1 MRPFADYLLGVVVN
15 RSAVPPP
22 RGVLQ
27 PFGRRLLEEIMKSAE
42 IREAFLRFF
51 EEKGHT
57 RVASSSLIP
66 ANDPTLLFTNAGMN
80 QFKDCF
86 LGLEKRAYT
95 RATTSQKCVRAG
107 GKHND
112 LENVGYTARHH
123 TFFEMLG
130 NFSFGDYFKRDAI
143 HYAWEFL
150 TSDKWLKLP
159 KEKLWVTVYATD
171 DEAYDIWT
179 KEVGVPAERM
189 VRIGDNKGAP
199 YASDNFWAMG
209 DTGPCGPCTEIFFDH
224 GEHIWGGPPG
234 SPEEDGDR
242 YIEIWNNVFMQFNRT
257 ADGVLHPLPA
267 PSVDT
272 GMGLERISAVLQH
285 VNSNYEIDLFQ
296 SLLNA
301 AADAIGCRNEG
312 QASLKVVADHIRSCG
327 FLIADGVTPSNE
339 GRGYVLRRII
349 RRACRH
355 GNKLGAKGAFFHKI
369 VAALVAEMGDA
380 FAELRQQ
387 QAHIER
393 VLRNEEEQF
402 AKTLEQGLRILEQD
416 LASLEGSV
424 IPGAV
429 VFKLYDT
436 YGFPVDL
443 TNDIARERNLTLD
456 EAGFEREMEAQRER
470 ARSASAFGMDYNSL
484 VKIEGETEFRG
495 YQTTRD
501 AGKVV
506 ALFKEGMSVQ
516 KLTAG
521 EEGVVVL
528 DRTPFYA
535 ESGGQVGDCGYL
547 AAEGGRFDVR
557 DTTKAGAA
565 FLHHG
570 VLDSGSLEVGAQIE
584 AVVDDSVRQSTA
596 LNHSATHLLHAA
608 LRKLL
613 GEHVS
618 QKGSLVDSQRLRFDF
633 SHFEA
638 IRPEQIKALEDLV
651 NAEIRRNTA
660 VEIEE
665 TDIDTAKSKGAMA
678 LFGEKYGDT
687 VRVLSMGS
695 GFSVE
700 LCGGTHVARTGDIGL
715 FKIISEGGVAA
726 GVRRIE
732 AVTGAAALAYLNQA
746 EEQLREAAGLVKGS
760 RDNLLDKLAGVLERN
775 RQLEKELEQLK
786 AKAAS
791 AAGDDLAGSATDVGG
806 VRVLAARLDGLDG
819 KALLALVDQ
828 LKNKLGSAVILL
840 GGAQEDKVVLV
851 AGVTQDLTTR
861 FKAGELMKQAA
872 AAVGGKGGG
881 RPDMAQGGGTDV
893 GALDDALALAA
904 KFVEQGL

>member
-1 MRPFADYLLGVVVN
+1 
-15 RSAVPPP
+15 
-22 RGVLQ
+22 
-27 PFGRRLLEEIMKSAE
+27 MKSAE

-57 RVASSSLIP
+57 RVASSSLVP
-66 ANDPTLLFTNAGMN
+66 ADDPTLLFTNAGMN

-95 RATTSQKCVRAG
+95 RAVSSQKCVRAG

-150 TSDKWLKLP
+150 TSANWLGLP
-159 KEKLWVTVYATD
+159 KDKLWVTVYHTD

-179 KEVGVPAERM
+179 KEIGVPAERM
-189 VRIGDNKGAP
+189 VRIGDNGGAP

-257 ADGVLHPLPA
+257 ADGKLHPLPA

-296 SLLNA
+296 NLLKGA
-301 AADAIGCRNEG
+301 AEAIGCAQDNA
-312 QASLKVVADHIRSCG
+312 ASLKVVADHIRSCS
-327 FLIADGVTPSNE
+327 FLIADGVLPSNE

-355 GNKLGAKGAFFHKI
+355 GNKLGATDTFFHRI
-369 VAALVAEMGDA
+369 VPTLVAEMGDA
-380 FAELRQQ
+380 FPELRNQ

-393 VLRNEEEQF
+393 VLKTEEEQF
-402 AKTLEQGLRILEQD
+402 ARTLEQGLRILEQD
-416 LASLEGSV
+416 LAALKGSE
-424 IPGAV
+424 IPGDI

-436 YGFPVDL
+436 YGFPMDL
-443 TNDIARERNLTLD
+443 TGDIARERGLTID
-456 EAGFEREMEAQRER
+456 EAGFEAAMAAQRER
-470 ARSASAFGMDYNSL
+470 ARAASQFGVDYNQL
-484 VKIEGETEFRG
+484 VKVDTDTLFEGYDTTAGSAQIVALLRDGQAVDELAEGE
-495 YQTTRD
+495 
-501 AGKVV
+501 
-506 ALFKEGMSVQ
+506 S
-516 KLTAG
+516 
-521 EEGVVVL
+521 GVVVL

-535 ESGGQVGDCGYL
+535 ESGGQVGDSGYL
-547 AAEGGRFDVR
+547 SGAGVRFDVR
-557 DTTKAGAA
+557 DTTKAGGAH
-565 FLHHG
+565 LHHG
-570 VLDSGSLEVGAQIE
+570 VVASGSLAVGSTIK
-584 AVVDDSVRQSTA
+584 AVVDDGIREATKA
-596 LNHSATHLLHAA
+596 NHSATHLLHAA
-608 LRKLL
+608 LRQVL
-613 GEHVS
+613 GEHVQ

-638 IRPEQIKALEDLV
+638 IRPEQLRELERMV
-651 NAEIRRNTA
+651 NEQIRSNTA
-660 VEIEE
+660 VEIEI
-665 TDIDTAKSKGAMA
+665 TDIETAKARGAMA
-678 LFGEKYGDT
+678 LFGEKYGNE
-687 VRVLSMGS
+687 VRVLTMGG

-700 LCGGTHVARTGDIGL
+700 LCGGTHVSRTGDIGL
-715 FKIISEGGVAA
+715 FKIVSEGGIAA

-732 AVTGAAALAYLNQA
+732 AITGAAALDWVNET
-746 EEQLREAAGLVKGS
+746 EEQLRQAAQLVKGN
-760 RDNLLDKLAGVLERN
+760 RDTLLSKLGAALERSQ
-775 RQLEKELEQLK
+775 QLEKEIQQLK
-786 AKAAS
+786 ARAAS
-791 AAGDDLAGSATDVGG
+791 AAGNDLAGEAQQLNGMAVLVKRVDG
-806 VRVLAARLDGLDG
+806 VDG
-819 KALLALVDQ
+819 KGLLTLIDQ

-840 GGAQEDKVVLV
+840 GGELDGKVVLV
-851 AGVTQDLTTR
+851 AGVTKDLTGR
-861 FKAGELMKQAA
+861 VKAGDLIRNTAQ
-872 AAVGGKGGG
+872 AVGGKGGG

-893 GALDDALALAA
+893 AALDAALAGAA
-904 KFVEQGL
+904 EWVAQQ